1 MQLPGRSHLALTLL
15 AGAASAL
22 LFVAVPAKA
31 QDAPKPVATVNGT
44 AILPEEMTIITED
57 LAATLPQMSP
67 QQRDDYLISFAI
79 DLKLVAAAAEKA
91 NAVDSAT
98 LEKRLAYFRQKILME
113 QYLGKL
119 AKEAVTEEAMKK
131 LYDDTVKTV
140 TPEEEVRARHILLQT
155 EDEAKKAYDRVKA
168 GEDFAAV
175 AKELSKDPG
184 SSDGGDL
191 GYFTKER
198 MVPEFSA
205 AAFALKAGEISQPV
219 KSQFGWHVIK
229 VEDKR
234 SKPIPPFDQVKPQI
248 ADYLVRKA
256 QQDAILK
263 LRAEAKIERPQVAPA
278 APSDPAAPA
287 APAQTPNPQ

>member
-1 MQLPGRSHLALTLL
+1 MQLPGRLRLALTLL

-22 LFVAVPAKA
+22 LFAAIPAKA

-79 DLKLVAAAAEKA
+79 DLTLVAAAAEKA
-91 NAVDSAT
+91 NAVDSAA
-98 LEKRLAYFRQKILME
+98 LEKRLSYFRQKILME

-119 AKEAVTEEAMKK
+119 AKDAVTEDAMKK

-155 EDEAKKAYDRVKA
+155 EEEAKKAYDRVKA
-168 GEDFAAV
+168 GEDFATV

-198 MVPEFSA
+198 MVPEFST
-205 AAFALKAGEISQPV
+205 AAFAMKPGEISQPV

-234 SKPIPPFDQVKPQI
+234 TKAIPPFEQVKPQI
-248 ADYLVRKA
+248 AEYLVRKA

-263 LRAEAKIERPQVAPA
+263 LRAEAKIERPQAAPA
-278 APSDPAAPA
+278 DPAAPA
-287 APAQTPNPQ
+287 TPSETPKPQ